1 MAATASL
8 TLRNQNI
15 TLRSRAI
22 SVHRLALSPCPGE
35 LASREVI
42 EALPDKAL

>member
-1 MAATASL
+1 MAATANF

-15 TLRSRAI
+15 PLFSQAI
-22 SVHRLALSPCPGE
+22 STHRLALSPSPGE